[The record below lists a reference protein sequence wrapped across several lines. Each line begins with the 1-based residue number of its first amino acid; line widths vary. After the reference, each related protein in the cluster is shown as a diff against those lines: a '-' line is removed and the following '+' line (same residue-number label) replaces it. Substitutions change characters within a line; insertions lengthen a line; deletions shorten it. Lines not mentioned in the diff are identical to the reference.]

1 MPSKWFLQL
10 QWVIPLSSMFI
21 ITVAWWVAA
30 VRVRRLWVLWFLAVL
45 TTVELALMLDVYSM
59 QHSDQAAEE
68 EQFAAKI
75 ELVLRPTIALGYA
88 AAAFYFIRFALRSRN
103 A

>member
-1 MPSKWFLQL
+1 MLI
-10 QWVIPLSSMFI
+10 V
-21 ITVAWWVAA
+21 TVAWWVAA
-30 VRVRRLWVLWFLAVL
+30 VRVRRLWVLWFLALL

-75 ELVLRPTIALGYA
+75 ELILRPVIAFGYA
-88 AAAFYFIRFALRSRN
+88 AAAFYFVRFAVRARSV
-103 A
+103 